1 MEYPFFLSL
10 RFAALLHGGIKYILL
25 RCDILIGG
33 DMAAIQGLENSDF
46 RIQKLGECSI
56 DTPLSYSERND
67 DKVANFTKSGTR
79 VVLNGR
85 LYSHETESFKPLLL
99 EAAGPRNKIYFDPS
113 KVKAG
118 IVTCGGLCPGLNNV
132 IKGLVHSLSR
142 YGVQNIIGFQHGFM
156 GMLPDFSIPFME
168 LNRSAVSGIHRE
180 GGTIL
185 GTSRGFGERTEDIV
199 DTLEKMNINMFFTIG
214 GDGTQ
219 KGALRISE
227 ECQRRGLKIAVV
239 GIPKTI
245 DNDLSFVR
253 KSFGF
258 ETAVDKAVESVY
270 SASVEAKSVVNG
282 IGLVKLMGRE
292 SGFIAAHT
300 ALASSEADIVLV
312 PEVPFSLEGKR
323 GLFATIDACLA
334 ELGRAVIV
342 VAEGA
347 GQDLLRH
354 FEERYREVD
363 ASGNKKIG
371 DVGIYLRD
379 QIIDHFRSLNR
390 PMTMKYIDPSYIIRS
405 QAANPN
411 DSLYCSRLA
420 SNAVHAAM
428 SGKTSMLTGLV
439 HNYYV
444 NIPIEMAVAKRNS
457 INPDSSLWRG
467 VLESTGQPPRM
478 V

>member
-1 MEYPFFLSL
+1 MSEQ
-10 RFAALLHGGIKYILL
+10 K
-25 RCDILIGG
+25 LIS
-33 DMAAIQGLENSDF
+33 SDF
-46 RIQKLGECSI
+46 EIEKLGECTL
-56 DTPLSYSERND
+56 DTPLSYSHKRD

-85 LYSHETESFKPLLL
+85 LYRENADSFTPILM

-113 KVKAG
+113 KVKAA

-142 YGVQNIIGFQHGFM
+142 YGVKNIVGIRHGFM
-156 GMLPDFSIPFME
+156 GLLPDFGVPFME
-168 LNRSAVSGIHRE
+168 LNRESVAGIHRE

-185 GTSRGFGERTEDIV
+185 GTSRGFGERTQDIV
-199 DTLEKMNINMFFTIG
+199 DTLEKMNINMFFAIG

-219 KGALRISE
+219 KGALRIHE
-227 ECQRRGLKIAVV
+227 ECRRRGLKVAVV

-270 SASVEAKSVVNG
+270 SASVEAKSVING
-282 IGLVKLMGRE
+282 VGLVKLMGRE

-300 ALASSEADIVLV
+300 ALASSETDFVLV
-312 PEVPFSLEGKR
+312 PEVPFSLEGENGFLAQVEKR
-323 GLFATIDACLA
+323 LEAQGNV
-334 ELGRAVIV
+334 VIV
-342 VAEGA
+342 IAEGA
-347 GQDLLRH
+347 GQDLLKH

-363 ASGNKKIG
+363 ASGNKKLG
-371 DVGIYLRD
+371 DIGIYLRD
-379 QIIDHFRSLNR
+379 RILEYFNTTQKNI
-390 PMTMKYIDPSYIIRS
+390 TMKYIDPSYIIRS
-405 QAANPN
+405 RAANPN

-420 SNAVHAAM
+420 GNAVHAAM
-428 SGKTSMLTGLV
+428 SGKTSMITGLV

-444 NIPIEMAVAKRNS
+444 HIPIHMAVAKRNS

-467 VLESTGQPPRM
+467 VLESTGQPPKM